1 MVTVAKWRD
10 GAIAEEYILMKVL
23 QPGMAKP
30 AVSGSPMMSISN
42 RNPELKA
49 LVGAE
54 AGWSCRLE
62 RTAEG
67 QMVISL
73 TKTGVAAEEEMVFTQ

>member
-1 MVTVAKWRD
+1 MN
-10 GAIAEEYILMKVL
+10 LL

-30 AVSGSPMMSISN
+30 AVSGSPMVSISN
-42 RNPELKA
+42 RNAELKA

-62 RTAEG
+62 RTSEG
-67 QMVISL
+67 KMVISL
-73 TKTGVAAEEEMVFTQ
+73 NKTGGAVAEEMVFTQ